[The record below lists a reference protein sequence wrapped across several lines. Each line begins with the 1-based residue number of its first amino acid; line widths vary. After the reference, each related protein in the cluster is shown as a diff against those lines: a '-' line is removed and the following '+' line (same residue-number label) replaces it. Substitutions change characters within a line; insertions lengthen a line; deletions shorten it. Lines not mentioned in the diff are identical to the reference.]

1 MVAKPSQHRML
12 GLPTGALVR
21 FSVLLVAVTLAGHY
35 NPLGPNVS
43 PGELNV
49 LSRIV
54 VAKVDIP
61 VGSRIV
67 PEQLTVAQFPTNV
80 APEGAFAVV
89 DDRLVGRIVVASI
102 SSREPVTES
111 RLAPEGAVAGGLSAV
126 IPEGYR
132 AMTVTIDEVV
142 GVSDFIMPGT
152 LVDILVLTSV
162 PKSTGQADMVSKII
176 LQNVKVL
183 ASGQNIDKTK
193 NDREVGR
200 SIGAVTL
207 QVTPEQS
214 EKIALASSEGK
225 LQLVNRARVDTP

>member
-1 MVAKPSQHRML
+1 MVAKSSQHRMSR
-12 GLPTGALVR
+12 LPTGAVVR
-21 FSVLLVAVTLAGHY
+21 FSALLVAATLAGHY

-43 PGELNV
+43 PGELNA
-49 LSRIV
+49 LSPIV
-54 VAKVDIP
+54 VAKVNIP

-67 PEQLTVAQFPTNV
+67 PEQLTVARFPRNV
-80 APEGAFAVV
+80 PEGAFAVV

-111 RLAPEGAVAGGLSAV
+111 RLAPEGAAGGLSAV

-132 AMTVTIDEVV
+132 AITVTVDEVV
-142 GVSDFIMPGT
+142 GVSAFVMPGT
-152 LVDILVLTSV
+152 LVDIVVLISL

-183 ASGQNIDKTK
+183 ASGQNIDKPK

-225 LQLVNRARVDTP
+225 LQLVNRTRVGTP

>member
-1 MVAKPSQHRML
+1 MVAKSSQHRMSR
-12 GLPTGALVR
+12 LPTGAVVR
-21 FSVLLVAVTLAGHY
+21 FSVLLVAVTFAGHY

-43 PGELNV
+43 PGELNA
-49 LSRIV
+49 LSPIV
-54 VAKVDIP
+54 VAKVNIP

-67 PEQLTVAQFPTNV
+67 PEQLTVARFPRNV
-80 APEGAFAVV
+80 PEGAFAVV

-111 RLAPEGAVAGGLSAV
+111 RLAPEGAAAGVLSAV

-132 AMTVTIDEVV
+132 AITVTVDEVV
-142 GVSDFIMPGT
+142 GVSAFVMPGT
-152 LVDILVLTSV
+152 LVDIVVLISL

-183 ASGQNIDKTK
+183 ASGQNIDKPK

-225 LQLVNRARVDTP
+225 LQLVNRTRVGTP

>member
-1 MVAKPSQHRML
+1 MVAKSSQHRMSR
-12 GLPTGALVR
+12 LPTGAVVR
-21 FSVLLVAVTLAGHY
+21 FSVLLVAVTFAGHY

-49 LSRIV
+49 LSPIV
-54 VAKVDIP
+54 VAKVNIP
-61 VGSRIV
+61 VGSRII
-67 PEQLTVAQFPTNV
+67 PEQLTVAKFLTNV
-80 APEGAFAVV
+80 VPEGAFAVV

-111 RLAPEGAVAGGLSAV
+111 RLAPEGAAAGLSAV

-132 AMTVTIDEVV
+132 AMTVTIDGVI
-142 GVSDFIMPGT
+142 GVSDFIIPGT
-152 LVDILVLTSV
+152 LVDIIVLTSV
-162 PKSTGQADMVSKII
+162 PKSTGQAELVSRVV
-176 LQNVKVL
+176 LQNIKVL

-193 NDREVGR
+193 NDSGVGR
-200 SIGAVTL
+200 SIRAVTL

-225 LQLVNRARVDTP
+225 LQLVNRTRVGTP

>member
-1 MVAKPSQHRML
+1 MVAKPSQHRMSR
-12 GLPTGALVR
+12 LPTGAVVR
-21 FSVLLVAVTLAGHY
+21 FSALVVAVTIAGHY

-49 LSRIV
+49 LSPIV

-61 VGSRIV
+61 MGSRIV
-67 PEQLTVAQFPTNV
+67 PEQLTVAQSPTNV
-80 APEGAFAVV
+80 TLEGAFAVV

-111 RLAPEGAVAGGLSAV
+111 RLAPEGAAAGLSAV

-132 AMTVTIDEVV
+132 AITVTVDEVV
-142 GVSDFIMPGT
+142 GASDFVMPGT
-152 LVDILVLTSV
+152 LVDIVVLISL

-183 ASGQNIDKTK
+183 ASGQNIDMAK
-193 NDREVGR
+193 NNREVGR

-225 LQLVNRARVDTP
+225 LQLVNRTRVGTP